1 MKSMYENSSSNT
13 PMNELAIRVANFWSH
28 ELSDEYVLYLNTSR
42 ISGLPNGVVLGER
55 FALMPDSIPC
65 FAQFDEVLNR
75 IRNEENEFVNKIA
88 LFNNEVFYYLLL
100 SVDGDVPKVE
110 FCMSS
115 MILGRSQMKVL
126 TAYNTAND
134 RWLLKADSWYR
145 ELDEFCGTMRECIER
160 IGEVISGKPSP
171 YDTMLKEQLYDREEQ
186 MYNPLK
192 VEVSPQGIYV
202 NDWFGI

>member
-1 MKSMYENSSSNT
+1 MTDLNVSSNA
-13 PMNELAIRVANFWSH
+13 PMHELAIRVASLWLH

-65 FAQFDEVLNR
+65 YAQLDEVLNR
-75 IRNEENEFVNKIA
+75 IRNEENGYVNKIA
-88 LFNNEVFYYLLL
+88 LFNSKVFYYIII
-100 SVDGDVPKVE
+100 SEERGKTAEVE

-126 TAYNTAND
+126 TAYYTAND
-134 RWLLKADSWYR
+134 RWLLEADSWYR
-145 ELDEFCGTMRECIER
+145 ELDGFCGTMQECIAKVDQVLNEMD
-160 IGEVISGKPSP
+160 SP
-171 YDTMLKEQLYDREEQ
+171 YDSMKLGHYDIYDKRI
-186 MYNPLK
+186 NRPLE
-192 VEVSPQGIYV
+192 VEVSAKGIRV

>member
-1 MKSMYENSSSNT
+1 
-13 PMNELAIRVANFWSH
+13 
-28 ELSDEYVLYLNTSR
+28 
-42 ISGLPNGVVLGER
+42 
-55 FALMPDSIPC
+55 
-65 FAQFDEVLNR
+65 
-75 IRNEENEFVNKIA
+75 
-88 LFNNEVFYYLLL
+88 
-100 SVDGDVPKVE
+100 
-110 FCMSS
+110 
-115 MILGRSQMKVL
+115 MKVL

-171 YDTMLKEQLYDREEQ
+171 YDAVLKEQLYDREEQ
-186 MYNPLK
+186 MCNPLK